1 MKIAIMQPYFFPYL
15 GYWQLINSADK
26 FVILDDV
33 NFIKKGW
40 IHKNNIISNGTTQ
53 SINVCVNK
61 ASQNKLIKDLYLSDE
76 HDWKGKLIKKIEYA
90 YRTSPNY
97 NSVSFLLEDIIFNK
111 EKNLSK
117 YLTYSIKKICEYLNI
132 STEIVESSSKYF
144 KGQLKGQERIISIC
158 SEEKADVYINAIGGM
173 ELYKRQDFLLED
185 INLKFI
191 KSLDS
196 VNKLSIIDEM
206 MFNSTDQVKQSL
218 NSFSLE

>member
-1 MKIAIMQPYFFPYL
+1 MKRIAIMQPYFFPYL
-15 GYWQLINSADK
+15 GYWQLINSVDK
-26 FVILDDV
+26 FIILDDV

-76 HDWKGKLIKKIEYA
+76 HDWKDKLIKKIEYA

-117 YLTYSIKKICEYLNI
+117 YLAYSIKKICEYLNI

-158 SEEKADVYINAIGGM
+158 SEEKADIYINAIGG
-173 ELYKRQDFLLED
+173 
-185 INLKFI
+185 
-191 KSLDS
+191 KSLYSKKDFKKNQIFLTFIEGS
-196 VNKLSIIDEM
+196 NSPSIIDFLVNKEKEQI
-206 MFNSTDQVKQSL
+206 NNLL
-218 NSFSLE
+218 NAYRLTI